1 MFDPLVNREHVRSND
16 CDILMLDDLH
26 ASFDACR
33 TNMEEHSVPGN
44 CSARDRSFS
53 DSAVVLTSDR
63 KQKRLEQQRHFHVKA
78 ARRRLA
84 LALSTAIHFFGRILG
99 RIHVPNFFA
108 LSRSLNFRRI
118 GGGRNRAR
126 GIGIIIGEGTNLE
139 DEFEQH
145 AEAMDESL
153 DVEDVFSHAQDDDE
167 KENGERAMTLKG
179 QQKTRSHSMQHT
191 RSQSLQQCSSSD
203 IPSLRY
209 PRSQSLSHIE
219 RSMSMPTL
227 IEESVYDENTVLYGD
242 GKMLHARYRDSHEPR
257 PFSEGPPSP
266 ELLNGR
272 RKKAQSQ
279 QAFDTGYGNT
289 THYQKGAVRRAM
301 KDFRS
306 LEEMT
311 CQEYLESR
319 LRRQN
324 VVVEEIR
331 SKIPMPP
338 RGLFKRDPKLQRS
351 SGQLA

>member
-1 MFDPLVNREHVRSND
+1 MFDPLVRSND

-53 DSAVVLTSDR
+53 DSAVFLTSDR

-84 LALSTAIHFFGRILG
+84 LALSTAIHFLGRILG
-99 RIHVPNFFA
+99 CIRVPNFFA
-108 LSRSLNFRRI
+108 LSRFLNFRRI

-126 GIGIIIGEGTNLE
+126 GIDIIIGEGTNL

-153 DVEDVFSHAQDDDE
+153 DVEDVFQRAQDDDE
-167 KENGERAMTLKG
+167 KENGERAMAPKG
-179 QQKTRSHSMQHT
+179 QQKIRSHSMQHT

-203 IPSLRY
+203 IPSQRY

-219 RSMSMPTL
+219 RSMPTL
-227 IEESVYDENTVLYGD
+227 IEESVYDENTVLCGD
-242 GKMLHARYRDSHEPR
+242 GNILHARYRDSHEPR
-257 PFSEGPPSP
+257 PFSEEPPSP

-306 LEEMT
+306 LEEMS

>member
-1 MFDPLVNREHVRSND
+1 MSTSTMFDPLVDRDPTAND
-16 CDILMLDDLH
+16 SDILMLDDLD
-26 ASFDACR
+26 ASFDAC
-33 TNMEEHSVPGN
+33 VPQH
-44 CSARDRSFS
+44 CSARDRSLT
-53 DSAVVLTSDR
+53 DSAVFLTPDR
-63 KQKRLEQQRHFHVKA
+63 NRERLAQQRHFHVKA

-84 LALSTAIHFFGRILG
+84 LALSTTIHFFGRILG
-99 RIHVPNFFA
+99 CIPNPF
-108 LSRSLNFRRI
+108 LSRLFNFCRI
-118 GGGRNRAR
+118 GGRNRAR
-126 GIGIIIGEGTNLE
+126 GIDIVIGEGTNLE
-139 DEFEQH
+139 DKFEQH

-153 DVEDVFSHAQDDDE
+153 DVEDVFDFPHAQDDDE
-167 KENGERAMTLKG
+167 KENGERAMAPKG
-179 QQKTRSHSMQHT
+179 QQQTRSHSMQHI
-191 RSQSLQQCSSSD
+191 RSQSLQQHPSSA
-203 IPSLRY
+203 IPGQRY
-209 PRSQSLSHIE
+209 PRSQSLSHIHV

-227 IEESVYDENTVLYGD
+227 IEESVYDENTVLCGD
-242 GKMLHARYRDSHEPR
+242 GKILHARYRDLHEPQ

-289 THYQKGAVRRAM
+289 THFQKGAVRRAM

-306 LEEMT
+306 LEEMS
-311 CQEYLESR
+311 CQEYLESK

>member
-1 MFDPLVNREHVRSND
+1 MPVSMRAAQTWRNTAFLGTVPLA
-16 CDILMLDDLH
+16 I
-26 ASFDACR
+26 
-33 TNMEEHSVPGN
+33 
-44 CSARDRSFS
+44 AR
-53 DSAVVLTSDR
+53 
-63 KQKRLEQQRHFHVKA
+63 
-78 ARRRLA
+78 
-84 LALSTAIHFFGRILG
+84 
-99 RIHVPNFFA
+99 
-108 LSRSLNFRRI
+108 
-118 GGGRNRAR
+118 
-126 GIGIIIGEGTNLE
+126 GIIIGEGTNLD

-167 KENGERAMTLKG
+167 KENGERAMTPKG

-306 LEEMT
+306 LEEMS

>member
-1 MFDPLVNREHVRSND
+1 MSTSTMFDPLVDRELDPTAND
-16 CDILMLDDLH
+16 SDILMLDDLG
-26 ASFDACR
+26 ASFD
-33 TNMEEHSVPGN
+33 
-44 CSARDRSFS
+44 CSPRDRSFT
-53 DSAVVLTSDR
+53 DSAVLLTPDCKR
-63 KQKRLEQQRHFHVKA
+63 KRLEQQRHFHVKA

-84 LALSTAIHFFGRILG
+84 LALSTTIHFFGRILG
-99 RIHVPNFFA
+99 CIRVPNLFA
-108 LSRSLNFRRI
+108 LSRLLNFRRI
-118 GGGRNRAR
+118 GDRNRAR
-126 GIGIIIGEGTNLE
+126 GIGIVIGEGTKLE

-145 AEAMDESL
+145 AAEAMDESL
-153 DVEDVFSHAQDDDE
+153 DVEDVFPHAQDDDE
-167 KENGERAMTLKG
+167 KENGERAMRPKG
-179 QQKTRSHSMQHT
+179 QQQTRSHSMQHI
-191 RSQSLQQCSSSD
+191 RSQSLQQHPSSAT
-203 IPSLRY
+203 PSQRY
-209 PRSQSLSHIE
+209 PRSQSLSHI

-227 IEESVYDENTVLYGD
+227 IEESVYDENTVLCGD
-242 GKMLHARYRDSHEPR
+242 GKILHARYRDSHEPR

-279 QAFDTGYGNT
+279 QTFDTGYGNT

-306 LEEMT
+306 LEEMS

-324 VVVEEIR
+324 IVVEEIR

>member
-1 MFDPLVNREHVRSND
+1 
-16 CDILMLDDLH
+16 MLDDLH

-33 TNMEEHSVPGN
+33 TSMEEHSVPGN

-63 KQKRLEQQRHFHVKA
+63 KQK
-78 ARRRLA
+78 
-84 LALSTAIHFFGRILG
+84 
-99 RIHVPNFFA
+99 
-108 LSRSLNFRRI
+108 
-118 GGGRNRAR
+118 RNRAR

-167 KENGERAMTLKG
+167 KENGERAMAPKG

-306 LEEMT
+306 LEEMS
-311 CQEYLESR
+311 CQEYLE
-319 LRRQN
+319 
-324 VVVEEIR
+324 VEAQEA
-331 SKIPMPP
+331 
-338 RGLFKRDPKLQRS
+338 KRCCGRDT
-351 SGQLA
+351 